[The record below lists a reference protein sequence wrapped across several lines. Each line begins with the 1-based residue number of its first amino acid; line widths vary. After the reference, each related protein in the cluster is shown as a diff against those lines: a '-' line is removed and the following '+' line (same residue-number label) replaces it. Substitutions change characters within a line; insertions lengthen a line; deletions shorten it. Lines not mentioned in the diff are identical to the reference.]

1 MSLLLPV
8 APCSIHDVLC
18 FKRTIRTSINSIT
31 SFHLCDNPVRLILEM
46 YNSYETTQNKK
57 SEPQN
62 IEYRISNDEGWN
74 RFAKSFLNQ
83 TEYIH
88 STFDVGRSMFDVHQF
103 FFDYIGRLVGHPR
116 RCLRTTDIKR
126 SPLIRPNAA
135 PSVHSFRIRIR
146 LGSRWHLQP

>member
-1 MSLLLPV
+1 MMSFASS
-8 APCSIHDVLC
+8 APFGLRLTLSPPFIYL
-18 FKRTIRTSINSIT
+18 TIS
-31 SFHLCDNPVRLILEM
+31 
-46 YNSYETTQNKK
+46 NSYETTQNKK

-135 PSVHSFRIRIR
+135 PSVHSLGIRIR
-146 LGSRWHLQP
+146 FRFRWHPPPDIPSNIHRSRCSFRY